1 VFCQLFGDCS
11 ILSEVA
17 PGSLLSAVNL
27 FLDNVVMELQGKTAL
42 ITGAGSGIGKAIAEV
57 FAREGAK
64 VILNDL
70 SPTAEEVAKALGGV
84 FLQADL
90 SSQMAVREL
99 AQKALE
105 HGPIDIL
112 VNNAGLQ
119 RINPVDEYPEETWN
133 MMLQVLLTAPFQ
145 LIKYTLPGMKAR
157 KWGRIL
163 NISSLHGLVASP
175 YKSAYISA
183 KHGLM
188 GLTKTVALEVAEYGI
203 TCNAICP
210 AYVKT
215 GIVEAQIADQAR
227 TLGIS
232 ESEVVEKVMLAP
244 AAIKRLIEPEEVAEY
259 ALFLASNKAGA
270 ITGSAQVIDLGW
282 TAR

>member
-1 VFCQLFGDCS
+1 MQLH
-11 ILSEVA
+11 
-17 PGSLLSAVNL
+17 
-27 FLDNVVMELQGKTAL
+27 GKTAL

-57 FAREGAK
+57 FAREGAR

-70 SPTAEEVAKALGGV
+70 SPLAGEVARAVGGV

-90 SSQMAVREL
+90 SSQSSVQEL
-99 AQKALE
+99 ARSALAQ
-105 HGPIDIL
+105 GPVDIL

-119 RINPVDEYPEETWN
+119 RIHPVDEYPEETWN

-145 LIKYTLPGMKAR
+145 LIKYTLPSMKAR

-188 GLTKTVALEVAEYGI
+188 GLTKTVALEVAEHGV

-227 TLGIS
+227 TLQIT
-232 ESEVVEKVMLAP
+232 EAEVIEKVMLAP
-244 AAIKRLIEPEEVAEY
+244 AAIKRLIEPAEVAEY
-259 ALFLASNKAGA
+259 ALFLASNQAAA
-270 ITGSAQVIDLGW
+270 ITGSAQVMDLGW

>member
-1 VFCQLFGDCS
+1 M
-11 ILSEVA
+11 I
-17 PGSLLSAVNL
+17 
-27 FLDNVVMELQGKTAL
+27 LQGKTAL
-42 ITGAGSGIGKAIAEV
+42 ITGAGSGIGKAIAEA
-57 FAREGAK
+57 FAREGAR

-70 SPTAEEVAKALGGV
+70 SPAGAEVASALGGV

-90 SSQMAVREL
+90 SNQAAVRAL
-99 AQKALE
+99 AQQALE
-105 HGPIDIL
+105 QGPIDIL

-133 MMLQVLLTAPFQ
+133 LMLQVLLTAPFQ

-157 KWGRIL
+157 RWGRIL
-163 NISSLHGLVASP
+163 NVSSLHGLVASP

-210 AYVKT
+210 AYVRT
-215 GIVEAQIADQAR
+215 SLVESQIADQAR

-232 ESEVVEKVMLAP
+232 EAEVIEKVMLAP

-259 ALFLASNKAGA
+259 ALFLASDKAGA

>member
-1 VFCQLFGDCS
+1 MQ
-11 ILSEVA
+11 
-17 PGSLLSAVNL
+17 
-27 FLDNVVMELQGKTAL
+27 LQGKTAL
-42 ITGAGSGIGKAIAEV
+42 ITGAASGIGKAIAQV
-57 FAREGAK
+57 FAREGAR

-70 SPTAEEVAKALGGV
+70 SPAGAEVARAVGGS
-84 FLQADL
+84 FIQADL
-90 SSQMAVREL
+90 SSQESVKEL
-99 AQKALE
+99 AKKA
-105 HGPIDIL
+105 GPVDIL

-145 LIKYTLPGMKAR
+145 LIKYTLPGMKTR
-157 KWGRIL
+157 RWGRII
-163 NISSLHGLVASP
+163 NVSSLHGLVASP

-215 GIVEAQIADQAR
+215 GIVESQIADQAR

-232 ESEVVEKVMLAP
+232 EAEVIEKVMLAP
-244 AAIKRLIEPEEVAEY
+244 AAIKRLIEPEEVAEL
-259 ALFLASNKAGA
+259 ALYLASDKAGA
-270 ITGSAQVIDLGW
+270 ITGSAQVMDLGW

>member
-1 VFCQLFGDCS
+1 MQLR
-11 ILSEVA
+11 
-17 PGSLLSAVNL
+17 
-27 FLDNVVMELQGKTAL
+27 GKTAL

-57 FAREGAK
+57 FAREGAQ

-70 SPTAEEVAKALGGV
+70 SPSAGEIAKAVGGL
-84 FLQADL
+84 FIQADL
-90 SSQMAVREL
+90 SSQTSVKEL
-99 AQKALE
+99 AQRALE
-105 HGPIDIL
+105 QGPIDIL

-145 LIKYTLPGMKAR
+145 LIKYTLPSMKAKR
-157 KWGRIL
+157 WGRIL

-215 GIVEAQIADQAR
+215 GIVQAQIADQAR
-227 TLGIS
+227 TLGIP
-232 ESEVVEKVMLAP
+232 EAEVIEKVMLAP

-259 ALFLASNKAGA
+259 ALFLASDKAGA